1 MKSIVEEYK
10 SMFDVILDIVEIFD
24 FIEITGR
31 RGGDVETYR
40 IYKDGTV
47 VQR

>member
-1 MKSIVEEYK
+1 MKSIIEEYK
-10 SMFDVILDIVEIFD
+10 SMFDVVLDIVEIFD

>member
-1 MKSIVEEYK
+1 MKQLIEEYK
-10 SMFDVILDIVEIFD
+10 AMFDKVLDIVEIFD
-24 FIEITGR
+24 FVEITGR

-40 IYKDGTV
+40 IYKDGMV

>member
-1 MKSIVEEYK
+1 MKQLIEEYK
-10 SMFDVILDIVEIFD
+10 AMFDKVLDIVEIFD
-24 FIEITGR
+24 FVEITGR

>member
-10 SMFDVILDIVEIFD
+10 SMFDVVSDIVEIFD

>member
-1 MKSIVEEYK
+1 MKELIEEYK
-10 SMFDVILDIVEIFD
+10 SMFDKVLEIVEIFD
-24 FIEITGR
+24 FVEITGK

>member
-10 SMFDVILDIVEIFD
+10 SMFDVVLDIVKILD

-47 VQR
+47 VQK

>member
-1 MKSIVEEYK
+1 MKQLIEEYK
-10 SMFDVILDIVEIFD
+10 AIFDKVLDIVEIFD
-24 FIEITGR
+24 FVEITGR

>member
-10 SMFDVILDIVEIFD
+10 SMFDVVLDIVEIFD
-24 FIEITGR
+24 FVEITGR

>member
-1 MKSIVEEYK
+1 MKQLIEEYK
-10 SMFDVILDIVEIFD
+10 AMFDKVLDIVEMFD
-24 FIEITGR
+24 FVEITGR

>member
-1 MKSIVEEYK
+1 MKSIIEEYK
-10 SMFDVILDIVEIFD
+10 AMFDKVLEVVEIFD
-24 FIEITGR
+24 FVEITGR

-40 IYKDGTV
+40 IYKNGTV

>member
-1 MKSIVEEYK
+1 MKQLIEEYK
-10 SMFDVILDIVEIFD
+10 AMFDKVLDIVEIFD
-24 FIEITGR
+24 FVEITGR

-40 IYKDGTV
+40 VYKDGTV